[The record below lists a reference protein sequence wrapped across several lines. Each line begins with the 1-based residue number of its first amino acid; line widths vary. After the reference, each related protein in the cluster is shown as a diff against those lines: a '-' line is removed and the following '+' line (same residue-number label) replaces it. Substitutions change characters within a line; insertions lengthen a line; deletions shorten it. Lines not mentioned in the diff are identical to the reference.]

1 MCARIE
7 YRWLRAAA
15 LLLILSPIGCS
26 KPTSSTAPAGPA
38 TPSADG
44 ASKTEPAPKPD
55 GGPQLIPP
63 TKSEPQSKSDPKPA
77 ADQQASTEPTEAA
90 GKVHTVY
97 FRANDIAAVKI
108 PKVALTRQEQ
118 DLCKLKVGDSM
129 PAIELPRVDGAKPTK
144 LADMYGKSA
153 TVVVFW
159 KGDRRMTREEF
170 ADLGPD
176 VIELFGKSGVA
187 VVGVAV
193 QETAQSAQELLTK
206 GGTKFD
212 NLLDADGKAFAQV
225 GAERLPQTYVLDPSG
240 KVVWFDIEYSLATRR
255 ELHDVLTVL
264 TGGK

>member
-1 MCARIE
+1 MNVRIAH
-7 YRWLRAAA
+7 RWIGLAA
-15 LLLILSPIGCS
+15 LLMILSPVGCS
-26 KPTSSTAPAGPA
+26 KPSSSTAPAGTAKPPADSAPKVAPA
-38 TPSADG
+38 TPA
-44 ASKTEPAPKPD
+44 D
-55 GGPQLIPP
+55 GGPQLVPP
-63 TKSEPQSKSDPKPA
+63 AKTEPQSKSDSQPT
-77 ADQQASTEPTEAA
+77 ADQQASAEPAEAG

-97 FRANDIAAVKI
+97 FRANDTVAAKI

-129 PAIELPRVDGAKPTK
+129 PAIELPRLDSGKPTK
-144 LADMYGKSA
+144 LAELYGKSA

-159 KGDRRMTREEF
+159 KGDRRMTREEL
-170 ADLGPD
+170 ADIGPD
-176 VIELFGKSGVA
+176 VIEMFGKSGVA

-225 GAERLPQTYVLDPSG
+225 GAERLPQTYVLDASG
-240 KVVWFDIEYSLATRR
+240 KIVWFDIEYSLATRR

-264 TGGK
+264 TSGK